1 MAADRLEQREGQPGT
16 AEAALLGLYP
26 RDGAGTMAPAGDARE
41 TKSWDL

>member
-26 RDGAGTMAPAGDARE
+26 HDRAGTMAPTGDPRE
-41 TKSWDL
+41 TKSWNL